1 MHFRLTFKPANLTK
15 AANQYREWLDILYK
29 HDWPL
34 CFGRPQQESNK
45 NKYES
50 SDPTT
55 RADPT
60 TATTINP
67 AVIIASDPTALI
79 SSSSSSTSVTNNISS
94 SSSSSLALNTSVNEG
109 IITADLS
116 ENIKPTNCESSSS
129 TSTDNTSMLPTP
141 PTSNSPS
148 FDQIFSDEKN
158 QEETKE
164 EEEEKIVEKTKE
176 EKENQ
181 VDEFIPFKPHQ
192 TEFDHFMALRQ
203 QERERLNTIS
213 FDEYDKEN
221 LYFDQSILPSPTYS
235 LINYFNNDNSNTDD
249 YNDQQQQHQYLNGSN
264 ISICDTIQWKIL
276 GDNYYLTSSD
286 TPNIPT
292 SWRDIVR
299 VEHTATSKGD
309 TYCVYTNR
317 RLPINIPIGF
327 YFGVP
332 VSEEEFDLFKEDNG
346 QALAYSIM
354 YGKTILDPTDDYGQ
368 LFTNPDEELSKVYC
382 PFNFIREADT
392 PEKANILLLKGR
404 IHNQVICWTKREL
417 KKDEEL
423 LTWVEYSH

>member
-1 MHFRLTFKPANLTK
+1 
-15 AANQYREWLDILYK
+15 
-29 HDWPL
+29 
-34 CFGRPQQESNK
+34 
-45 NKYES
+45 
-50 SDPTT
+50 
-55 RADPT
+55 
-60 TATTINP
+60 
-67 AVIIASDPTALI
+67 
-79 SSSSSSTSVTNNISS
+79 
-94 SSSSSLALNTSVNEG
+94 
-109 IITADLS
+109 
-116 ENIKPTNCESSSS
+116 
-129 TSTDNTSMLPTP
+129 MLPTP